1 MVKIIKPRPGAPL
14 TKIDIRGGA
23 SDFFNLDNK
32 NSITEE
38 YTVIKFIMHPGFD
51 PKRLTNDLGI
61 LIVDRPIQLSSKSG
75 VNAAC
80 YPQCKTVFY
89 ILMSKKHFKS
99 LLLKHFNYYF
109 F

>member
-1 MVKIIKPRPGAPL
+1 MVKIIKPRPGASL

-38 YTVIKFIMHPGFD
+38 YTVVKFIMHPGFD

-80 YPQCKTVFY
+80 YPQCKTKY
-89 ILMSKKHFKS
+89 LYRKNKLTIYHSKHIF
-99 LLLKHFNYYF
+99 
-109 F
+109 